1 MLKFIFLFLG
11 TYLIAAIPVGLLYAR
26 LKNVDIRAI
35 GSGNYGA
42 TNIYRQFGMRA
53 AAPVFLADF
62 LKGWLP
68 VVVAQWLTPAP
79 LIHVGVGAVAIA
91 GHSLPI
97 YTGFKGGK
105 GAATGLG
112 VLLGLAPLIFVIVAV
127 MAAVMIKVTRIV
139 SLTTITAC
147 IVTPVLFFLF
157 DTPRAYTVFVTLM
170 ALFVIWRHRE
180 NITRLRNGTE
190 NKV

>member
-1 MLKFIFLFLG
+1 MVSLILLVIA
-11 TYLIAAIPVGLLYAR
+11 TYLVAAIPVGLLYAQ
-26 LKNVDIRAI
+26 LKNVNIRAQ

-42 TNIYRQFGMRA
+42 TNIYRAFGLWA

-62 LKGWLP
+62 LKGWVP
-68 VVVAQWLTPAP
+68 VLVAQWLSPTP
-79 LIHVGVGAVAIA
+79 LIHVAVGAVAIA
-91 GHSLPI
+91 GHPLPV
-97 YTGFKGGK
+97 YTRFKGGK

-112 VLLGLAPLIFVIVAV
+112 VLLGLNPQVFIVVAV
-127 MAAVMIKVTRIV
+127 MAALMIKLTRIV

-147 IVTPVLFFLF
+147 LVTPVLFFAF
-157 DTPRAYTVFVTLM
+157 GAPRSYTVFVV
-170 ALFVIWRHRE
+170 AISLFVIWRHRD